1 MRIDI
6 TFHDNKNLHEMVE
19 QDEKLTA
26 EEKRQ
31 IHRSAKIL
39 RAVFQVLGRKRSF
52 LYVFLELLEPVP
64 VREEILLET
73 DGRHLFYGPP
83 QMIELYKNRKLREV
97 EEQLL
102 HILFHGILGHFKLRD
117 LMKDKALVD
126 QCMDLEV
133 HELGRRMGNVT
144 ERRERI
150 DSRSASM
157 KTARQLYYECR
168 AASTPFTS
176 FDTHS
181 LVKDHH
187 EVWNREKSY
196 HLYLDAQKI
205 SVEGLGGITD
215 AWEQTSRL
223 VFGKAETKGTE
234 LLRLAQQEQHIPGR
248 GSAGVGTKYEA
259 ARENSRNYVDVLEE
273 FFRCQE
279 QYREDESTI
288 DKKLYTYGFQTYG
301 NVALIEPEE
310 LSERKTI
317 GTVVVAVDTSGSC
330 SGEVMCDFLR
340 EIGNILR
347 DVSDMGSFEKIYLL
361 QCDTEI
367 QQVDCYESPEG
378 FPTQLGR
385 QMKGF
390 GGTDFRPVF
399 DWIEQQAE
407 EGAGKP
413 DVLIFLSDGE
423 GIFPD
428 EEPNYPVHFVLSRKT
443 CYPIPKWIHTSY
455 VEEEKL

>member
-6 TFHDNKNLHEMVE
+6 TFHDNKNLHEVVE

-31 IHRSAKIL
+31 IHRSVKIL

-73 DGRHLFYGPP
+73 DGRHLFYGP
-83 QMIELYKNRKLREV
+83 QQLIELYKKRKLSEV
-97 EEQLL
+97 EEHLL

-117 LMKDKALVD
+117 LMKDKALMD

-133 HELGRRMGNVT
+133 HELGRRMGDVT
-144 ERRERI
+144 DRRERI
-150 DSRSASM
+150 DSRAVSI

-168 AASTPFTS
+168 VAKNPFTF

-187 EVWNREKSY
+187 EVWNREKKY

-205 SVEGLGGITD
+205 SEESLGEITD
-215 AWEQTSRL
+215 SWEQASML
-223 VFGKAETKGTE
+223 VFGKTETKGTE

-248 GSAGVGTKYEA
+248 GSNGDVKKYEA
-259 ARENSRNYVDVLEE
+259 ARENGRNYVDVLQE

-301 NVALIEPEE
+301 NVAMIEPEE
-310 LSERKTI
+310 LSERETI

-330 SGEVMCDFLR
+330 SGDVMCEFLR

-347 DVSDMGSFEKIYLL
+347 DVSDMGFFEKIYLL
-361 QCDTEI
+361 QCDAQI
-367 QQVDCYESPEG
+367 QQVDCYESPED
-378 FPTQLGR
+378 FPSKLAR

-399 DWIEQQAE
+399 DWIEQQME
-407 EGAGKP
+407 KGVWKP

-423 GIFPD
+423 GEFPD
-428 EEPNYPVHFVLSRKT
+428 EEPNYPVHFVLSQKT
-443 CYPIPKWIHTSY
+443 YYPIPKWIHTSY
-455 VEEEKL
+455 L